1 MRRPIAALAGSLPF
15 LALLFTACAV
25 TAQEG
30 EDRARPVEFVCNGG
44 ARFLVEYQRDRV
56 RITTSQGIWL
66 LNERRSSIGR
76 RFGSETAAFIH
87 DEDRGALNG
96 LPGGPF
102 RRCREASSDSAA

>member
-1 MRRPIAALAGSLPF
+1 M
-15 LALLFTACAV
+15 TAPD
-25 TAQEG
+25 G
-30 EDRARPVEFVCNGG
+30 EDRARPVEFVCKGG

-66 LNERRSSIGR
+66 LDERPSSIGR

-102 RRCREASSDSAA
+102 RRCREALGDSTA